1 MRSSFERAKTVAAA
15 SLALAVGIG
24 EVTTAKALAT
34 STPPK
39 LVRLARQIDAQPTVT
54 GKTSQSANFS
64 GSLPG
69 GEVTNMSVGSP
80 DVVNGKPNPKAVSQ
94 LSINVGPNKDYVT
107 QDESPIIDVSFT
119 KMPDG
124 KWNAYK
130 TVGTPFDPDEW
141 IQTEEIEQSSV
152 EFYDQTVT
160 SAGITTSDAVQLHD
174 SQYANVLLNSLEVRA
189 EDVLQSIIHN
199 HAVERLPLAR

>member
-1 MRSSFERAKTVAAA
+1 MRSSFERAKTIATA
-15 SLALAVGIG
+15 SLALAAGIG
-24 EVTTAKALAT
+24 EVTTAKAFAS

-54 GKTSQSANFS
+54 GKTSQSATFS
-64 GSLPG
+64 GSLSG
-69 GEVTNMSVGSP
+69 GEVTSMSVGSP
-80 DVVNGKPNPKAVSQ
+80 EVVHGKPNPKAVSQ

-119 KMPDG
+119 KMPNG

-130 TVGTPFDPDEW
+130 TVGTPLDPNEW

-160 SAGITTSDAVQLHD
+160 STGITTSDSVELHD
-174 SQYANVLLNSLEVRA
+174 SQYANILLNSLEVRA